1 MATTLEVSYFNSF
14 WAKRLKNAV
23 MNGETTGATAGGVTT
38 GTTATSPAVRVAT
51 NGYIAANEYEDWFVE
66 ESRIRGGF
74 NNTSVDFGVKA
85 YIVEEEPQ
93 QKHTVID

>member
-23 MNGETTGATAGGVTT
+23 MNGETNGVTAGGVTT
-38 GTTATSPAVRVAT
+38 GTTAASPAVRTAT
-51 NGYIAANEYEDWFVE
+51 DGYIAANVNEDWFIE

-74 NNTSVDFGVKA
+74 NNTSVDL
-85 YIVEEEPQ
+85 E
-93 QKHTVID
+93 